1 MFLALLSQLIKNPTF
16 RVGQNWVSNS
26 WEIAD
31 IEFVVVGGGMVKVVG
46 MQSHFMLGLIE
57 KIEFGIFGS
66 VYLVLYI
73 LNTLLKRFNFVHL
86 G

>member
-1 MFLALLSQLIKNPTF
+1 M
-16 RVGQNWVSNS
+16 
-26 WEIAD
+26 
-31 IEFVVVGGGMVKVVG
+31 VGGGMVKVVG

-73 LNTLLKRFNFVHL
+73 LNILLGTFNFENL
-86 G
+86 IC